1 MIGRFLLTCFNT
13 PLGNAKER
21 FVSRI
26 HIVVLSLL
34 VLVMAACAVPVQPL
48 AEPAS
53 PAVIPAAE
61 TLSVGESLAGNLTDG
76 CVEAFDES
84 VDYFPQK
91 LAVGY
96 ASGFDVEYF
105 NNYKI
110 VTVTNPWQGA
120 EDSFQYVLV
129 QCGTPAPDGYD
140 QTQVI
145 EVPVQSIIAL
155 STTYMP
161 HLETLGVVDRLVG
174 IDSYLWTTTPAV
186 QERIAAGD
194 VAEVG
199 SGSTINVEQVLDVDP
214 DLVMA
219 YGIGIPDYDTHPV
232 LLDAGVTTVL
242 NGDFVEQNPL
252 GRTEWMKFV
261 ALFFNQE
268 GVADEL
274 FDQIAQ
280 EYAEVAELAAGV
292 PERPT
297 VLVGGMYNGT
307 WYISGGDS
315 YTARLLADAG
325 ADYLWANEAVVA
337 SLPVDFESVYEQ
349 AADAD
354 FWVNPDNSFWFTLED
369 VLASDERYGDFT
381 AAQEGRLYNNNAI
394 VNANGGNAFYESGA
408 ANPHI
413 VLKDLVKIFHPEL
426 LPEHELVYY
435 RLVE

>member
-1 MIGRFLLTCFNT
+1 VF
-13 PLGNAKER
+13 
-21 FVSRI
+21 RI
-26 HIVVLSLL
+26 RVALLSLFVL
-34 VLVMAACAVPVQPL
+34 VLAACAVPVQPV

-53 PAVIPAAE
+53 PAVSPAEEAV
-61 TLSVGESLAGNLTDG
+61 TAGDPPTANFTDG
-76 CVEAFDES
+76 CVETFDEA

-91 LAVGY
+91 LSVAY

-105 NNYKI
+105 NNYKL

-120 EDSFQYVLV
+120 DESFQYVLV

-140 QTQVI
+140 DTQVI
-145 EVPVQSIIAL
+145 QVPIQSVIAL
-155 STTYMP
+155 STTYLP
-161 HLETLGVVDRLVG
+161 HLETLGVVDQLVG
-174 IDSYLWTTTPAV
+174 IDSYMWTTTPSV
-186 QERIAAGD
+186 QALIAAGE

-199 SGSTINVEQVLDVDP
+199 SGSTINVEQVLDLEP

-232 LLDAGVTTVL
+232 LLDAGVTVVL
-242 NGDFVEQNPL
+242 NGDFVEQDPL
-252 GRTEWMKFV
+252 GRTEWMKFM
-261 ALFFNQE
+261 AIFFNRE
-268 GVADEL
+268 GVAVEA

-280 EYAEVAELAAGV
+280 EYTEVAELAAGV
-292 PERPT
+292 DERPT

-307 WYISGGDS
+307 WYISGGES

-325 ADYLWANEAVVA
+325 ADYLWADEPVVA
-337 SLPVDFESVYEQ
+337 SLPMDFESVYEQ

-354 FWVNPDNSFWFTLED
+354 YWVNPDNSFWFSLED
-369 VLASDERYGDFT
+369 VLAGDERYGEFS

-394 VNANGGNAFYESGA
+394 VNENGGNAFFESGA

>member
-1 MIGRFLLTCFNT
+1 VL
-13 PLGNAKER
+13 
-21 FVSRI
+21 RI
-26 HIVVLSLL
+26 RVALLSLF
-34 VLVMAACAVPVQPL
+34 VLVMAACAVPVQPA
-48 AEPAS
+48 AEPVS
-53 PAVIPAAE
+53 PAAGPAAE
-61 TLSVGESLAGNLTDG
+61 AVSAGEAVATNLTDG
-76 CVEAFDES
+76 CVETFDEA

-91 LAVGY
+91 LSVAY

-105 NNYKI
+105 NNYKL

-120 EDSFQYVLV
+120 DESFQYVLV
-129 QCGTPAPDGYD
+129 QCGTPAPEGYD
-140 QTQVI
+140 DTQVI
-145 EVPVQSIIAL
+145 QVPIQSVIAL
-155 STTYMP
+155 STTYLP
-161 HLETLGVVDRLVG
+161 HLETLGVVDQLVG
-174 IDSYLWTTTPAV
+174 IDSYMWTTTPSV
-186 QERIAAGD
+186 QALIAAGE

-199 SGSTINVEQVLDVDP
+199 SGSTINVEQVLDLEP

-242 NGDFVEQNPL
+242 NGDFVEQDPL
-252 GRTEWMKFV
+252 GRTEWMKFM
-261 ALFFNQE
+261 AIFFNRE
-268 GVADEL
+268 GVAVEA

-280 EYAEVAELAAGV
+280 EYTEVAELAAGAA
-292 PERPT
+292 ERPT

-307 WYISGGDS
+307 WYISGGES

-325 ADYLWANEAVVA
+325 ADYLWADEPVVA
-337 SLPVDFESVYEQ
+337 SLPLDFESVYEM

-354 FWVNPDNSFWFTLED
+354 YWVNPDNSFWFSLED
-369 VLASDERYGDFT
+369 VLASDERYGDFS
-381 AAQEGRLYNNNAI
+381 AAQEGRLFNNNAI
-394 VNANGGNAFYESGA
+394 INENGGNAFFESGA